1 MKSEPVTRPPRSAEW
16 LARRAAPGPDW
27 REVSAGDLHEEFQA
41 IAAARGA
48 RAARRWYWRQA
59 RSAVVEQFGRR
70 LRQAL
75 AAARRVIRPR
85 GDSMMASLVQE
96 IRGAFRAL
104 IHQPLVGA
112 IVIVTLALGLGA
124 NIATF
129 GMIDALVLRPFLIPD
144 VDRLVMFS
152 ENSADDAF
160 PTGTIS
166 PDSAHAYE
174 QPMRTLE
181 GVAACGW
188 WDVNLAGSNEPERIQ
203 GFRVSTSFFS
213 LLRVTP
219 ALGRALDAN
228 DAVWGRHQRVVISD
242 GLWKRRFGADR
253 GIVGRTIRLDGLPH
267 EVVGVAPPA
276 FVFPQGSEIWA
287 PLSIDPADADDRTSR
302 YLTLFAR
309 LAPGATIEQAEAEVT
324 ATFTRLTAERPDH
337 HQGRRLVMRTFTAG
351 MIDVGMPQ
359 ILGLWQAA
367 AFLVLL
373 IGCTNIANLLLARG
387 AARQRELAVRL
398 AIGASRWRVVRQLLV
413 ESMVLAL
420 VATPAALAVAA
431 VVLTVL
437 RSAMPATLIRFV
449 PGWDRMHLNPALIVA
464 AFGAALLTAIVFGL
478 LPALQASRPN
488 LVGAL
493 RDGGRSV
500 SGAAGRSRLR
510 RGLVVAEIALALPL
524 LIASGLAAVGAQRFA
539 SGPQGY
545 DPAGILRLRTILPES
560 TYQTPEARLSF
571 AERLAEGARQ
581 IPGVQLSGTSSVL
594 PASGSNSQRVITIDG
609 RPADPVPISINYRT
623 ISPDYLAVLR
633 VPILQGRAISAA
645 DRAGTEPVVVVSQ
658 SAARR
663 FWPDEPALGRRLK
676 LGGADR
682 PWLTVVG
689 VAGDTIDDW
698 FVSRKEITAFVPVAQ
713 APSAVVNLVVRTDG
727 DPAALAN
734 AARRLVTS
742 VDPAQPAFDVM
753 TMGEAL
759 RVRTTGLRFVSGLMA
774 GFGVLALLLATVGIY
789 SVMAFHVAQR
799 RHEVGI
805 RMALGATARDILRL
819 TVGHGARMASL
830 GIAIGL
836 GLGVALARLMQSALF
851 GIVAVEP
858 WLFASITA
866 ILALAALAASLLPAR
881 LATKVDPANALRA

>member
-1 MKSEPVTRPPRSAEW
+1 MKSEPPGRPPRAAEW
-16 LARRAAPGPDW
+16 LAQRAAPGPDW

-41 IAAARGA
+41 IAASRGA
-48 RAARRWYWRQA
+48 RAARRWYWRQT
-59 RSAVVEQFGRR
+59 RTAVVEQCGRG
-70 LRQAL
+70 LRRAG
-75 AAARRVIRPR
+75 AAARRIVRPR
-85 GDSMMASLVQE
+85 GDSMIASLLQE

-104 IHQPLVGA
+104 VHQPLVGA

-129 GMIDALVLRPFLIPD
+129 GMIDALILRPFTIPD

-152 ENSADDAF
+152 ENSADDPF
-160 PTGTIS
+160 PQETIS
-166 PDSAHAYE
+166 PENLRAYE

-181 GVAACGW
+181 GVAAYGW
-188 WDVNLAGSNEPERIQ
+188 WDVNLAGSNEPERVQ
-203 GFRVSTSFFS
+203 GFRVSGRFFS
-213 LLRVTP
+213 LLRVAP
-219 ALGRALDAN
+219 AMGRLLDAD
-228 DAVWGRHQRVVISD
+228 DAVWGRHHRVVISD

-253 GIVGRTIRLDGLPH
+253 GVIGRTIRLDGQPH

-287 PLSIDPADADDRTSR
+287 PFASDPADAADRTSR
-302 YLTLFAR
+302 YLTLFGR
-309 LAPGATIEQAEAEVT
+309 LAPGASIEQAEAEGA
-324 ATFTRLTAERPDH
+324 ATFTRLAAERPADH
-337 HQGRRLVMRTFTAG
+337 RDRRLVTRTFTAG
-351 MIDVGMPQ
+351 MIDIGLPQ

-398 AIGASRWRVVRQLLV
+398 AIGAGRWRIVRQLLV
-413 ESMVLAL
+413 ESMVLAV
-420 VATPAALAVAA
+420 VATPAALAVSAL
-431 VVLTVL
+431 VLNVL
-437 RSAMPATLIRFV
+437 RSAMPATLVRFV
-449 PGWDRMHLNPALIVA
+449 PGWDRMQLSPALVA
-464 AFGAALLTAIVFGL
+464 MAFGAALLTAILFGL
-478 LPALQASRPN
+478 LPALQASRPA
-488 LVGAL
+488 LTGAL

-545 DPAGILRLRTILPES
+545 DPAGVLRVRTILPDAS
-560 TYQTPEARLSF
+560 YQTPDARLAF
-571 AERLAEGARQ
+571 AERVAEEARSL
-581 IPGVQLSGTSSVL
+581 PGVTLAATTSILPSG
-594 PASGSNSQRVITIDG
+594 GSNARRTITIEG
-609 RPADPVPISINYRT
+609 RPPDPTPVSINYRAV
-623 ISPDYLAVLR
+623 SPDYLAVLR
-633 VPILQGRAISAA
+633 VPILEGRAISAA
-645 DRAGTEPVVVVSQ
+645 DRAGSEPVVVISQ

-663 FWPDEPALGRRLK
+663 FWPDEAAVGRRLR
-676 LGGADR
+676 LGTAER

-698 FVSRKEITAFVPVAQ
+698 FQYRKEITAYVPVAQ

-727 DPAALAN
+727 DPAALAD

-742 VDPAQPAFDVM
+742 IDASQPAFDVM
-753 TMGEAL
+753 TMSEAL
-759 RVRTTGLRFVSGLMA
+759 RVRTTGLRFISGLMA
-774 GFGVLALLLATVGIY
+774 GFGVLALVLATVGIY
-789 SVMAFHVAQR
+789 SVMAFYVAQR

-819 TVGHGARMASL
+819 TIGHGARMASL
-830 GIAIGL
+830 GIVIGL
-836 GLGVALARLMQSALF
+836 GLGVALARLMESALF
-851 GIVAVEP
+851 GIVALEP
-858 WLFASITA
+858 WLFAAITA
-866 ILALAALAASLLPAR
+866 VLAIAALAASLLPAR